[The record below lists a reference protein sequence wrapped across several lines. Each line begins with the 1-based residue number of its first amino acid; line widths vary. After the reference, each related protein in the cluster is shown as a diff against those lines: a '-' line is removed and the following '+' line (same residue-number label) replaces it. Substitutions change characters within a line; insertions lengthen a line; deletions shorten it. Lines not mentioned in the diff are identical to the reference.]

1 MLSLCQ
7 PLSLSLL
14 LSLNLPPPTLTPSP
28 PHRTPARPRLASGA
42 KLSGK
47 EKKQLRVNRTRL
59 AAHTAGDDAGEAK
72 DDDNL
77 RAFSLSIAGGCTN
90 GGGEEKGGGGA
101 VSATDVV
108 VESFTMQAPAKAL
121 LADATLRLAAGR
133 RYGLLGPNGCGKS
146 TLLKFLGQR
155 PCQFP
160 MPPGM
165 SVLLVEQESK
175 ASDVPV
181 VDQVLAADVQ
191 RLELL
196 AEEARLFTLID
207 GQDGEVMGEEEE
219 EEEGGKVS
227 EAVEAAEADIPVLDD
242 AAWTAAVDRLT
253 EVGELLKATGAD
265 TAESRVRKILVGL
278 GFTTD
283 MQAGGTTTLSGGW
296 RMRVALAR
304 ALFMEPHLLLLDE
317 PTNHLDLSAVL
328 WLDAHLAKH
337 FKGTLLCVSHDA
349 DFLDSTCTDLINLDD
364 GKLTYH
370 SSDVYRFFRARG
382 ARDATKAA
390 AHKLQEDT
398 LKGFLKTM
406 NRKQA
411 VKRTLGKLDAAV
423 LLEKPREY
431 KVQFTFRDPDDD
443 MPSVAVLDAGFGFEG
458 GKGQLFKDLR
468 FSVDTST
475 RVAIVGS
482 NGAGKTTLLRM
493 LNGQLEPTT
502 GEVSLHRNLRI
513 GRYDQHFE
521 ELLTLDQTPVNFLQ
535 GEERE
540 RSE

>member
-1 MLSLCQ
+1 MAEDDKRVTLCCVRWAYICDHH
-7 PLSLSLL
+7 
-14 LSLNLPPPTLTPSP
+14 TPSLHP
-28 PHRTPARPRLASGA
+28 QHALRHTP
-42 KLSGK
+42 
-47 EKKQLRVNRTRL
+47 
-59 AAHTAGDDAGEAK
+59 
-72 DDDNL
+72 
-77 RAFSLSIAGGCTN
+77 
-90 GGGEEKGGGGA
+90 
-101 VSATDVV
+101 
-108 VESFTMQAPAKAL
+108 VESAF
-121 LADATLRLAAGR
+121 
-133 RYGLLGPNGCGKS
+133 GLH
-146 TLLKFLGQR
+146 
-155 PCQFP
+155 
-160 MPPGM
+160 
-165 SVLLVEQESK
+165 
-175 ASDVPV
+175 DV
-181 VDQVLAADVQ
+181 
-191 RLELL
+191 ELL

-227 EAVEAAEADIPVLDD
+227 EAGAEAAEADIPVLDD

-540 RSE
+540 RSVCGACVERVRSKERWAEGSEKGNRGTPLPAFNARAEARAEARAGSCARRVEGVEESGIEEGGAKKGA